1 MPKVASNKFSS
12 PVTVAELG
20 VRVGD
25 PMQHLRDSHA
35 RIERSLVTVQNAV
48 AGFSATAPALRA
60 EAAAALDYELALLQ
74 LFERLHTQDEEQ
86 SFFPRLRAAVVD
98 DSAGIAELLRAL
110 ESQHRQEEALF
121 EELAACV
128 RSFASVGSQEAED
141 QKLSKLESLVR
152 QLANL
157 CQPHMTLEEER
168 LIAGCAKYL
177 KPSDLEQ
184 MRDEM
189 RVRFK
194 A

>member
-1 MPKVASNKFSS
+1 MPKVASNRFSS
-12 PVTVAELG
+12 PVTIAELG

-25 PMQHLRDSHA
+25 PIQHLRDSHA

-74 LFERLHTQDEEQ
+74 MFERLHTQDEEL
-86 SFFPRLRAAVVD
+86 SFFPRLRAAVADNEVT
-98 DSAGIAELLRAL
+98 ELLRAL

-128 RSFASVGSQEAED
+128 RSFASVGSEQAEE
-141 QKLSKLESLVR
+141 QKLSKLEALVG

-168 LIAGCAKYL
+168 LIAGCTKYL

-194 A
+194 AA